1 MATKQQP
8 SGLLSKVARYFGTPA
23 SEEAEADESVQSRT
37 GELEKHALQ
46 SLIERKRQDD
56 LVRRREFN
64 HLRKLRT
71 HSWGSSAAG
80 LSGMGNVERTSTFQ
94 HSSGFS
100 VEDRASTI
108 KKIDDIEAT
117 MVEGWSK
124 GKASTKKPLTQ
135 RPVAPPQTNQRA
147 SGPAPGIQPPKLTE
161 RATPTQKPPMV
172 DMDLDFT
179 AMLSATPLESLSN
192 PPPAANTAAPAPK
205 AEPTKAP
212 PTAQAPAAAPP
223 PQATAKAAPAK
234 KGAAAPAVAPPAAA
248 AAVSAPTPAASSTST
263 TSTPGATPP
272 VAAPTKSS
280 QPARNLTPT
289 PALVEAVLLAEPV
302 ENGLQ
307 AAAMLFA
314 EGDSAAAEAVL
325 LALIQGADIGPGEA
339 DVLASALFDLYRATG
354 QQDGFDVVAMDYAG
368 RFGRSPAEWFSLPEI
383 LGKSAAVVAAAPPP
397 KPLMMQAQDGV
408 WTCPAL
414 LDNAELAKLNTRFPG
429 NSAEWHIDWAQLSTI
444 DAQAAQV
451 LADMFKFW
459 TTHSVKLHWS
469 GMDALLRALESK
481 TPADDNSTD
490 PLWWLIRLDAMCI
503 LGEQDPFESL
513 ALDYCVVYEVSPPSW
528 KDLPCEYVQELSPSV
543 FLTNPDD
550 PHSVP
555 PYDGMD
561 APALYAKCELS
572 GELLGDRPDVLDRL
586 QAASDSSD
594 HVLVSCARLI
604 RIDFTATGNLL
615 NWVTACQAKGCQV
628 EFDQVPRLVAVFF
641 KMLGLDGHAKVS
653 VRAN

>member
-23 SEEAEADESVQSRT
+23 TEAQDANESVQSRT
-37 GELEKHALQ
+37 GEMEKHALQ

-80 LSGMGNVERTSTFQ
+80 LSGMSGMGNMERTSIFQ

-108 KKIDDIEAT
+108 KKIDAIEAT

-124 GKASTKKPLTQ
+124 SKASAKKPLNQ
-135 RPVAPPQTNQRA
+135 RPVAPAQQSQRA
-147 SGPAPGIQPPKLTE
+147 SGPAPGIRPPKLTE
-161 RATPTQKPPMV
+161 RATPTQQAPLV

-179 AMLSATPLESLSN
+179 AMLSATPLATMPSQAPPATKNAQPAATPTPPSTAPTAAPIAAKTVPVTKSAAAPAPAASAATATTTKPAPAESAAKTAA
-192 PPPAANTAAPAPK
+192 PPPAA
-205 AEPTKAP
+205 
-212 PTAQAPAAAPP
+212 APAAA
-223 PQATAKAAPAK
+223 AKT
-234 KGAAAPAVAPPAAA
+234 
-248 AAVSAPTPAASSTST
+248 SAPST
-263 TSTPGATPP
+263 
-272 VAAPTKSS
+272 
-280 QPARNLTPT
+280 RNLTPT

-325 LALIQGADIGPGEA
+325 LALIQGADIGPSEA

-383 LGKSAAVVAAAPPP
+383 LGKGAATAIETPAP
-397 KPLMMQAQDGV
+397 KPLMMQTQDSV
-408 WTCPAL
+408 WTCPAV
-414 LDNAELAKLNTRFPG
+414 LDAPALDVLKARFPG
-429 NSAEWHIDWAQLSTI
+429 NTTEWYVDWAQLSTI
-444 DAQAAQV
+444 DAQAAQP
-451 LADMFKFW
+451 LAEMFQFW
-459 TTHSVKLHWS
+459 TLHPVKLHWS
-469 GMDALLRALESK
+469 GMDALLRALQAQ
-481 TPADDNSTD
+481 TPADDNSTN

-503 LGEQDPFESL
+503 LGEHDAFEGL
-513 ALDYCVVYEVSPPSW
+513 ALDYCVVFEVSPPSW
-528 KDLPCEYVQELSPSV
+528 KDLPCEYVQELSSSV
-543 FLTNPDD
+543 FMTNPDD

-555 PYDGMD
+555 PSDGMD
-561 APALYAKCELS
+561 VPALYAKYELS
-572 GELLGDRPDVLDRL
+572 GELLGDRTDVMDRL
-586 QAASDSSD
+586 AAASESSD
-594 HVLVSCARLI
+594 HVMVSCARLI

-628 EFDQVPRLVAVFF
+628 EFDQVPRLVSVFF

>member
-8 SGLLSKVARYFGTPA
+8 SGLLSKVARYFGTSA
-23 SEEAEADESVQSRT
+23 TEEAEANESVQSRT
-37 GELEKHALQ
+37 GEMEKHALQ

-80 LSGMGNVERTSTFQ
+80 LSGMGNMERTSTFQ

-108 KKIDDIEAT
+108 KKIDAIEAT

-124 GKASTKKPLTQ
+124 SKASAKKPLNQ
-135 RPVAPPQTNQRA
+135 RPVAPAPQSQRA
-147 SGPAPGIQPPKLTE
+147 SGPAPGIRPPKLTE
-161 RATPTQKPPMV
+161 RATPTQQAPLV

-179 AMLSATPLESLSN
+179 AMLSATPLAN
-192 PPPAANTAAPAPK
+192 MPDQTPPAGKHT
-205 AEPTKAP
+205 
-212 PTAQAPAAAPP
+212 QPAAA
-223 PQATAKAAPAK
+223 AKAAPATK
-234 KGAAAPAVAPPAAA
+234 SSAAPAPTASAATSTNSGPAPAENAAKTATPPPAAA
-248 AAVSAPTPAASSTST
+248 AA
-263 TSTPGATPP
+263 
-272 VAAPTKSS
+272 AAPKTNSP
-280 QPARNLTPT
+280 PARNLTPT

-325 LALIQGADIGPGEA
+325 LALIQGADIGPSEA

-383 LGKSAAVVAAAPPP
+383 LGKGAATATATPPP
-397 KPLMMQAQDGV
+397 KPLMMQTQDGV
-408 WTCPAL
+408 WTCPAI
-414 LDNAELAKLNTRFPG
+414 LDAAALGALKARFPG
-429 NSAEWHIDWAQLSTI
+429 NATEWCVDWAQLSTI
-444 DAQAAQV
+444 DAQAAQP
-451 LADMFKFW
+451 LAEVFQFW
-459 TTHSVKLHWS
+459 TLHPVKLHWS
-469 GMDALLRALESK
+469 GMDALLRALEAK

-503 LGEQDPFESL
+503 LGEQDAFEGL
-513 ALDYCVVYEVSPPSW
+513 ALDYCVVFEVSPPSW
-528 KDLPCEYVQELSPSV
+528 KDLPCEYVQELSSSV
-543 FLTNPDD
+543 FMTNPDD

-555 PYDGMD
+555 PHDGMD
-561 APALYAKCELS
+561 APALYAKYELS
-572 GELLGDRPDVLDRL
+572 GELLGDRPDVMDRL
-586 QAASDSSD
+586 VAASESSD
-594 HVLVSCARLI
+594 HVMVSCARLI

-628 EFDQVPRLVAVFF
+628 EFDQVPRLVSVFF